1 MTMTTTLATSVVL
14 TFLNAVAT
22 INELR
27 IDPGRKTT
35 ILIMT
40 LNLSCRNV
48 VRAVIRADKGE
59 MIRRMTTIF
68 GDRREGLSR

>member
-14 TFLNAVAT
+14 AFLNVVAT
-22 INELR
+22 INEFR
-27 IDPGRKTT
+27 IDPGRKTK
-35 ILIMT
+35 ILITT

-48 VRAVIRADKGE
+48 IRVVIQADKGE

-68 GDRREGLSR
+68 GDRRERLSR